1 MKIVLTGGGTAGH
14 VTPNIALIPH
24 LKSLGFEI
32 AYIGTANGMERQLIE
47 REGIPYYPIHAGK
60 LRRYL
65 DLKNVTDTVQITYGF
80 LESLALIRKLRPA
93 VVFSKGGFVSC
104 PVVWAAWL
112 QRIPVII
119 HESDFTP
126 GLANRL
132 SMPFAATICYTFP
145 ETAKFLKGSKN
156 LTGIPVRDSLLTG
169 DKDQGLHLCGFSP
182 QKAVIVVI
190 GGSQGSGVLNTIIR
204 QTLTALLH
212 KYQICHICGKGNI
225 DSALQGVSGYHQFE
239 YVNEELPHLFA
250 MADLVVSRAGATTL
264 FELLAL
270 QKPHLL
276 IPLSKLSSRGDQ
288 ILNAQSFA
296 KQGFSQVISE
306 EELTETVFLDG
317 IQRLKQDH
325 EQYRQ
330 AMSRSQL
337 GDAVKAVIGVIQN
350 HCRKS

>member
-24 LKSLGFEI
+24 LKLLGFEI

-65 DLKNVTDTVQITYGF
+65 DLKNLTDTVQITHGF
-80 LESLALIRKLRPA
+80 FESLALIRKLRPA

-112 QRIPVII
+112 QRIPVVI
-119 HESDFTP
+119 HESDLTP

-132 SMPFAATICYTFP
+132 SMPFADTICYTFP
-145 ETAKFLKGSKN
+145 ETAKSLKGLKN
-156 LTGIPVRDSLLTG
+156 LTGIPVRDSLFAG
-169 DKDQGLHLCGFSP
+169 DKNQGLQLCGFSQ

-204 QTLTALLH
+204 QTLTALLQE
-212 KYQICHICGKGNI
+212 YQICHICGKGNA
-225 DSALQGVSGYHQFE
+225 DSSLQGLPGYHQFE

-270 QKPHLL
+270 KKPHLL
-276 IPLSKLSSRGDQ
+276 IPLSKQSSRGDQ

-296 KQGFSQVISE
+296 KQGFSQVIPE
-306 EELTETVFLDG
+306 EELTETAFFEG
-317 IQRLKQDH
+317 IKQLKQNH

-337 GDAVKAVIGVIQN
+337 GDAVKAVIQVIQN